1 MSNMNTCAVER
12 SRFSDIP
19 VLCARMKRLRVA
31 IVSDALSGRNGVDV
45 YYRDLVNSL
54 QTQVARIDLVN
65 PDPENPI
72 GKSWFSVPM
81 PGDTTQ
87 KIYFP
92 AIVKLY
98 RELLT
103 LAPSIIVVPTPGPFG
118 LLGAFVAR
126 HINVPIIAGLHTDL
140 ESLAG
145 LYWNRFAG
153 CIGQYS
159 IETAS
164 RLLFHY
170 ADSVIINA
178 DSIYPAAW
186 RLGANHVQV
195 LGTPLAQEF
204 ITTPVTP
211 PSGASTHILF
221 VGRLAPE
228 KNIKAILDAA
238 ERFPKL
244 SFTLAGRGPLEALVR
259 QQSSQLSN
267 LNYAGHLSRTGIVK
281 LLDEADVVILPSLVE
296 AFGTAALEAMSRARL
311 VLVSKACGIS
321 SWPQLCA
328 GLWVMREHESLC
340 EALAHITVLDQS
352 TKTRIASTAHHAA
365 LKFHQSAVTGW
376 LNLLT
381 DCARP

>member
-1 MSNMNTCAVER
+1 MWFLLKLAAALWIMWKSQQAETGGKAGDK
-12 SRFSDIP
+12 RFAS
-19 VLCARMKRLRVA
+19 LL
-31 IVSDALSGRNGVDV
+31 LSAQ
-45 YYRDLVNSL
+45 LSS
-54 QTQVARIDLVN
+54 
-65 PDPENPI
+65 P
-72 GKSWFSVPM
+72 
-81 PGDTTQ
+81 
-87 KIYFP
+87 FP
-92 AIVKLY
+92 QAPQGQQLLY
-98 RELLT
+98 
-103 LAPSIIVVPTPGPFG
+103 IVVSLSSVGCVSPIKFRKGP
-118 LLGAFVAR
+118 
-126 HINVPIIAGLHTDL
+126 
-140 ESLAG
+140 
-145 LYWNRFAG
+145 
-153 CIGQYS
+153 
-159 IETAS
+159 
-164 RLLFHY
+164 
-170 ADSVIINA
+170 
-178 DSIYPAAW
+178 
-186 RLGANHVQV
+186 
-195 LGTPLAQEF
+195 
-204 ITTPVTP
+204 TP